1 MRAKPEDEHVAF
13 PGELPVAFDTTGLSQ
28 VIPAG
33 KDWLTVAL
41 SSAADPLLV
50 RVNVALI
57 LPSAIAWDV
66 TSRST

>member
-1 MRAKPEDEHVAF
+1 MKSPGTAPRTTVEEAVRAKPEDEHVAF

-41 SSAADPLLV
+41 SSAADPFC
-50 RVNVALI
+50 
-57 LPSAIAWDV
+57 W
-66 TSRST
+66 